1 METEARNEI
10 PQSFGE
16 IISRGWLYS
25 VPVSKKP
32 YSELVKEEFLLV
44 KNQQHQVQVLRRWRN
59 RIDEPLQYEV
69 FRGWLDIRLTNI
81 ILARQEIKKALEK
94 EGFVMEEISEFIALY
109 QASFDINRGVVEEE
123 IKKSSDVEK
132 TQHPLIGYLNLMA
145 DGRDAVSDSIFY
157 NIQRLFPCQKAK
169 LIRFAEENMD
179 ELMTIKVVRKF
190 KIYRE

>member
-10 PQSFGE
+10 LQSFGE
-16 IISRGWLYS
+16 VVSRGWLYS

-32 YSELVKEEFLLV
+32 YSEPVKEEFLLV
-44 KNQQHQVQVLRRWRN
+44 KDQQHRTQVLRRWRN

-69 FRGWLDIRLTNI
+69 FRGWMDIRLTNI

-94 EGFVMEEISEFIALY
+94 EGFATEEIAEFITLY
-109 QASFDINRGVVEEE
+109 QASFDINRGIVEEE
-123 IKKSSDVEK
+123 IKKSSDVEE
-132 TQHPLIGYLNLMA
+132 TQHPLIGYLNLKA

-157 NIQRLFPCQKAK
+157 NIQRLFPDQKAK

-179 ELMTIKVVRKF
+179 KLMTVKIVRKF